1 MFSAGAT
8 IYKSGKNGTR
18 ANRFSSFFSKMKFFF
33 DFSIQIAGK
42 AAKSLLSDRQD
53 RAFRFYYDPEGPR
66 SSHFHA

>member
-8 IYKSGKNGTR
+8 IYKSGKNR
-18 ANRFSSFFSKMKFFF
+18 HKSESVQQFFSKMKFFF